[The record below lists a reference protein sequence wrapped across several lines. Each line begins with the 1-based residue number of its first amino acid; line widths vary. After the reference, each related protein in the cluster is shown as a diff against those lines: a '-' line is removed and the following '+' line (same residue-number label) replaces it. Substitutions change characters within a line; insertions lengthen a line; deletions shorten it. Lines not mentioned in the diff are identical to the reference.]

1 MTSIIQSSPLNSK
14 KPSQDDSINKNN
26 NKMIFQKK
34 TIADNQIQSPLIGHY
49 KLNNNNNNKNNN
61 NNNISSNNN
70 NNNNNLVVDECCEKT
85 EQIETKETT
94 TKVEDNLNLE
104 VDVDKEI
111 ENEIAK
117 YQHLLSTSTI
127 FNGISQDYT
136 DESDNS
142 DEENVDGEEGFT
154 EKQLKQQE
162 ECEEE
167 EEEECEEEEE
177 EDSDED
183 SDDDDSDD
191 SEDSDYIEESILNNC
206 LRQQQQT
213 NHNSFMNKKYNY
225 IDTNSY
231 FFSRQ
236 QQQQQPQKINHIY
249 ADTSLRMELIELLT
263 VMKNNEREKG
273 NMVEDVCVHEI
284 FL

>member
-14 KPSQDDSINKNN
+14 KPQDDNINNNNN
-26 NKMIFQKK
+26 NKMIFQKR
-34 TIADNQIQSPLIGHY
+34 TIADNQTQSPLIGHY
-49 KLNNNNNNKNNN
+49 KLNNSSL
-61 NNNISSNNN
+61 NNI
-70 NNNNNLVVDECCEKT
+70 NNNNLVVDECCEKT

-111 ENEIAK
+111 ENEIEK
-117 YQHLLSTSTI
+117 YQHLLSKSTI
-127 FNGISQDYT
+127 FNGLCQDYT

-142 DEENVDGEEGFT
+142 DEENVDDEEEDNGKL
-154 EKQLKQQE
+154 EKQLQ
-162 ECEEE
+162 

-177 EDSDED
+177 EEEDSEEED
-183 SDDDDSDD
+183 SDDEDSDD
-191 SEDSDYIEESILNNC
+191 SEDSDYVEESILNNC
-206 LRQQQQT
+206 LRQQQI

-231 FFSRQ
+231 FFSR
-236 QQQQQPQKINHIY
+236 QQQQPQKINHIY

>member
-1 MTSIIQSSPLNSK
+1 MASVIQSSPANSK
-14 KPSQDDSINKNN
+14 KLNNQDDNS
-26 NKMIFQKK
+26 KMIFQKR
-34 TIADNQIQSPLIGHY
+34 TIADNQSQSRLIGHY
-49 KLNNNNNNKNNN
+49 KLNNNNN
-61 NNNISSNNN
+61 IS
-70 NNNNNLVVDECCEKT
+70 NNLVVDECCENS
-85 EQIETKETT
+85 EQIEIKETT

-117 YQHLLSTSTI
+117 YKHLLSTSTI
-127 FNGISQDYT
+127 FNGLCQDYT

-142 DEENVDGEEGFT
+142 DEEEDVDDDDS
-154 EKQLKQQE
+154 
-162 ECEEE
+162 EEE
-167 EEEECEEEEE
+167 EDDEKPCEEEEEE
-177 EDSDED
+177 EDSDN
-183 SDDDDSDD
+183 DDSED
-191 SEDSDYIEESILNNC
+191 SEDSDYVEESILNNC
-206 LRQQQQT
+206 LRQQQF
-213 NHNSFMNKKYNY
+213 NPNGFMNKKYNY

-231 FFSRQ
+231 FFSRNQ
-236 QQQQQPQKINHIY
+236 QQQQQQKINHIY